1 MACTYS
7 LYICTEAP
15 QLFYVDKVVIRPLF
29 DELSSTFVERKI
41 HLQQVYTRDL
51 DQERPPF
58 LNNVTREFAVNLS
71 DTSKFKRP

>member
-1 MACTYS
+1 MAYM
-7 LYICTEAP
+7 LFIYTEAR
-15 QLFYVDKVVIRPLF
+15 QLFYVDKVVKRPLL
-29 DELSSTFVERKI
+29 DELISTLVGTKI
-41 HLQQVYTRDL
+41 NLQQVYTRDL